1 MPLGA
6 QEEVKVSLHD
16 DFQIIVSNCHS
27 VKLLYV
33 ELGSRSV
40 PRLSAELACSAAVL
54 GAESGR
60 VAEIGGC

>member
-6 QEEVKVSLHD
+6 QEEVKVSCMTILKLL
-16 DFQIIVSNCHS
+16 FHS

-60 VAEIGGC
+60 VSEIGGC